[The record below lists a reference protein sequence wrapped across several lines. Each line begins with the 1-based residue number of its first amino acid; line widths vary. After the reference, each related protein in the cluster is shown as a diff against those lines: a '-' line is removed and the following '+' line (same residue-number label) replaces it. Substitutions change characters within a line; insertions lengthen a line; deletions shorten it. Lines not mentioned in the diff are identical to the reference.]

1 MLLLPDK
8 PHWGE
13 NSRDSRE
20 NPPETRNGRPRFHS
34 HDRGRGP
41 RTDEDPHE
49 RHQRVIVERSAD
61 GKRDLVIHFDLG
73 SNPFAVNGGLK
84 WRRTRAITWPTLAQQ
99 HAVTSRKIERLN
111 ILSSTSFSDKPGNPF
126 VELKCDSEWGIQDN
140 YFIRWTHM
148 QRDVLDFDEFAHIA
162 VHLPGISEEMALVAD
177 HLLVNVRKE
186 LEQGFVHGK
195 YLSPGSIRC
204 DGRDP
209 KNTRKEDVSAIFTCV
224 PYLSFE
230 RLYDADEGTVRGM
243 NMSNLHPV
251 RTLLQWQF
259 DGESTRERDSSQC
272 LRIKDESNGTKYLH
286 VPHLWCLVL
295 GSEAIVSSCHLP
307 INQLMAPNIVKQRKP
322 VDPGKSSMVQVTDP
336 YKRHYFFPIENCKTF
351 FELRQLVSSQCLED
365 IGLEIEHCDLLL
377 NSGEILTAARWIGI
391 ATGGTS
397 VLVTV
402 SVVERH
408 DEENHVSEV
417 KALGYSET
425 SSESSGEESDHST
438 HENWKVAIRS
448 RSPAQS
454 PRRQR
459 AANAKAVK
467 ELERTGLVVNEP
479 SAIIAAKKEPGDTK
493 GVKMYR
499 LDPTT
504 TDEKSNGQDEG
515 SMPSE
520 GLDHRPQPYSESTE
534 ARNEARSQAPENK
547 ASHRGHAET
556 PKSERRVT
564 EHRES
569 AEHPRLVPRIPPFF
583 TWKLEDGSGNKATSG
598 EIRPTADLAGLGQ
611 ILSRLESKL
620 RSTDSY
626 LTKDGMYGVEEEFRY
641 GRLYNETDE
650 TTLATLRTKKEALV
664 KGRPASTS
672 TENSANKTSS
682 VLKQQE
688 AQVYDSV
695 CQLLR
700 LTEEIVSCFAPISFE
715 SQLLRKAWGSLTSFI
730 MLYSPESARS
740 ELTESAQAQRP
751 KITWVIRSVS
761 PQEAAEEGIQA
772 PLKPFAECP
781 DCNSLKT
788 YESKQAATN
797 HLFSKHYG
805 TRNYTAA
812 EHLAIESIILTSMRM
827 AQLRRTNNILKLVE
841 TVTGFLQKFH
851 PKLLDMVEG
860 LANVDQDE
868 PNASFSFGLP
878 SSLVIAFEHFFNF
891 VTTASRVM
899 PLMDRH
905 FGKWTLENNDAWD
918 DRMGKYME
926 FVKYLG
932 WREEIALIDAQKDV
946 ILLIRTGTTSESVN
960 YTAAGP
966 QYITSAFLS
975 SVLLRKVNGADG
987 IVQLYANR
995 ASQLYLTTSLQK
1007 QYHIH
1012 HRPPRRRL
1020 LADIQALQ
1028 EEVAT
1033 MSEICS
1039 QQSNSLVE
1047 YWWNVDPETFQI
1059 TSQSR
1064 RQQYDLESG
1073 VLHRCVGQLRADL
1086 DELKALQQR
1095 LRDLEDK
1102 ARYRIEVLEEDNSKA
1117 IFVFTFVTAV
1127 FLPMSFVT
1135 SYLGMNTNDIRNM
1148 SNSQSTFWAVALP
1161 VTAVVVGLAVLAAY
1175 KGDSILEWLF
1185 DSRQRLKTT
1194 RRSGHTRQETPKS
1207 NQAGNNAQAA
1217 KISRSWRWVPGSP
1230 AQPIILVRGKELA
1243 TYSPL
1248 GLAVFLGFHRPRDA
1262 HVDGV
1267 PLLSEVVCVIGPGT
1281 LAHRPWNPAKILD

>member
-8 PHWGE
+8 PHGGE

-20 NPPETRNGRPRFHS
+20 YRSSPPPETRNGRPRLQS
-34 HDRGRGP
+34 HDGVRVPQRSSA
-41 RTDEDPHE
+41 DEDPYE
-49 RHQRVIVERSAD
+49 RYERVIVERTAD

-84 WRRTRAITWPTLAQQ
+84 WRTRAITWPNLAQQ
-99 HAVTSRKIERLN
+99 HAVTSRKTERLN

-126 VELKCDSEWGIQDN
+126 VELKCDSEWGKQDN
-140 YFIRWTHM
+140 YFIRWTHI

-230 RLYDADEGTVRGM
+230 RLYDADQGTVRGI

-259 DGESTRERDSSQC
+259 NGESTSERDSSQC

-351 FELRQLVSSQCLED
+351 FELRQLVSSQCLDD
-365 IGLEIEHCDLLL
+365 IGFEIERCDLLL
-377 NSGEILTAARWIGI
+377 NSGEILTASRWIGI

-408 DEENHVSEV
+408 DEENHVSEG
-417 KALGYSET
+417 KALDYSET
-425 SSESSGEESDHST
+425 SSESSGEESDHSNG
-438 HENWKVAIRS
+438 HSSIVYHKNWKVAIRS
-448 RSPAQS
+448 PSPAQS
-454 PRRQR
+454 LRRQR

-499 LDPTT
+499 LDPAT

-534 ARNEARSQAPENK
+534 ARKEARTQAPENK

-569 AEHPRLVPRIPPFF
+569 AEHPRLVLRIPPFF
-583 TWKLEDGSGNKATSG
+583 TWKLEDGSGNKETSG
-598 EIRPTADLAGLGQ
+598 GIRPTADLAGLGQ

-626 LTKDGMYGVEEEFRY
+626 LTKDSMYGVEEEFRY

-700 LTEEIVSCFAPISFE
+700 LAEEIVSCFAPISFE

-730 MLYSPESARS
+730 MVGGVIPERKGSSKTNTSLLNSSTLQSQHAVS
-740 ELTESAQAQRP
+740 LPNQLKPNAQR
-751 KITWVIRSVS
+751 S
-761 PQEAAEEGIQA
+761 PG
-772 PLKPFAECP
+772 
-781 DCNSLKT
+781 
-788 YESKQAATN
+788 
-797 HLFSKHYG
+797 
-805 TRNYTAA
+805 
-812 EHLAIESIILTSMRM
+812 
-827 AQLRRTNNILKLVE
+827 
-841 TVTGFLQKFH
+841 
-851 PKLLDMVEG
+851 
-860 LANVDQDE
+860 
-868 PNASFSFGLP
+868 
-878 SSLVIAFEHFFNF
+878 
-891 VTTASRVM
+891 
-899 PLMDRH
+899 
-905 FGKWTLENNDAWD
+905 
-918 DRMGKYME
+918 
-926 FVKYLG
+926 
-932 WREEIALIDAQKDV
+932 
-946 ILLIRTGTTSESVN
+946 
-960 YTAAGP
+960 
-966 QYITSAFLS
+966 
-975 SVLLRKVNGADG
+975 
-987 IVQLYANR
+987 
-995 ASQLYLTTSLQK
+995 
-1007 QYHIH
+1007 
-1012 HRPPRRRL
+1012 
-1020 LADIQALQ
+1020 
-1028 EEVAT
+1028 
-1033 MSEICS
+1033 
-1039 QQSNSLVE
+1039 
-1047 YWWNVDPETFQI
+1047 
-1059 TSQSR
+1059 
-1064 RQQYDLESG
+1064 
-1073 VLHRCVGQLRADL
+1073 
-1086 DELKALQQR
+1086 
-1095 LRDLEDK
+1095 
-1102 ARYRIEVLEEDNSKA
+1102 
-1117 IFVFTFVTAV
+1117 
-1127 FLPMSFVT
+1127 
-1135 SYLGMNTNDIRNM
+1135 
-1148 SNSQSTFWAVALP
+1148 
-1161 VTAVVVGLAVLAAY
+1161 
-1175 KGDSILEWLF
+1175 
-1185 DSRQRLKTT
+1185 
-1194 RRSGHTRQETPKS
+1194 
-1207 NQAGNNAQAA
+1207 
-1217 KISRSWRWVPGSP
+1217 
-1230 AQPIILVRGKELA
+1230 
-1243 TYSPL
+1243 
-1248 GLAVFLGFHRPRDA
+1248 
-1262 HVDGV
+1262 
-1267 PLLSEVVCVIGPGT
+1267 
-1281 LAHRPWNPAKILD
+1281 